1 MRDHRARRS
10 YCEAMINVSC
20 PARPSRAVV
29 LATAFAAV
37 AFAPFAARSQE
48 PTALRLRITQQGEIA
63 IAEAEVRIKD
73 ARIER
78 SARSDSGGNVR
89 FEGLSS
95 GLVDVQVRR
104 IGFAA
109 AKTRVRVG
117 AGENAFTIVLEGSIA
132 RLGTMR
138 IVSNRP
144 VSDRADDFEQRLLRN
159 EANAVITAV
168 QIDKR
173 NPGALSQMLR
183 GIAGIRIADS
193 MGSTVAVS
201 TRGKYLNKNRLV
213 DCVLRVTL
221 DGVILPALSNIDAVI
236 PKEVYGVE
244 VFFGPARIPPQ
255 FGGLRTDAWCGL
267 IAIWTRSG

>member
-1 MRDHRARRS
+1 MHSTRLYAAQ
-10 YCEAMINVSC
+10 C
-20 PARPSRAVV
+20 AVLGAIL
-29 LATAFAAV
+29 LAPTIAA
-37 AFAPFAARSQE
+37 AQGDATST
-48 PTALRLRITQQGEIA
+48 TALRLRITQQGDLA
-63 IAEAEVRIKD
+63 IGDAEVRVKD
-73 ARIER
+73 ARAER

-89 FEGLSS
+89 FEGLSL

-104 IGFAA
+104 VGFAA

-132 RLGTMR
+132 RLGAMR

-159 EANAVITAV
+159 EANAVVTTA

-173 NPGALSQMLR
+173 NPIALSQMLR

-201 TRGKYLNKNRLV
+201 TRGKYLNKNKLV
-213 DCVLRVTL
+213 DCVLRITV
-221 DGVILPALSNIDAVI
+221 DGVVLPALSNIDAVI